1 MSEDLVNLE
10 VDGVAVKARKGQM
23 LIQVTD
29 ADGIYVPRFCY
40 HEKLSIAANCRMCLV
55 EVEKAPKPMPA
66 CATPVVEG
74 MKVFTKSPKA
84 MAAQK
89 ATMEFLLI
97 NHPLDCPICD
107 QGGECELQDLAMGFG
122 RDISRYAERKRVVK
136 DKNLGP
142 LVSTDMTRCIHCTRC
157 VRFGQEIQGI
167 QELGTVGRGEFM
179 QISTWIEKSVDH
191 ELSGNII
198 DLCPV
203 GALNNK
209 PYRYR
214 ARSWEMT
221 QHALV
226 SPHDCV
232 GTNLYGHVLRGRL
245 MRVVPRAN
253 EAINETW
260 IADRDRFSCEGLY
273 SEDRARH
280 PLVKQDGEWREVD
293 WETALDA
300 AASGLK
306 NVVDVH
312 GAGQLGVLA
321 TPLST
326 LEELYLAARLARG
339 LGTEHIDHRLRRVD
353 FRDQAGDPVAPLLGC
368 TIAELGEA
376 SAILLV
382 GCNVRMEVP
391 LIAHRVRRA
400 AVRNGAT
407 VALINPR
414 RYDLKFTATQLVSNG
429 FGMAQHLAGV
439 LLAAANS
446 AGRSV
451 PANLTQAVAGVQ
463 PTAEHERLA
472 GALANGERRVVLLGA
487 IAQNHV
493 AYSELR
499 ALATAVAAA
508 TGASLGYL
516 PEGGNAVG
524 ACLAGAVP
532 HRGAGGRPVRVP
544 GMPANEML
552 RTGLK
557 GYVLVGPIEDA
568 DLPARVGDDS
578 AFGSAEC
585 VVALTP
591 FAGEQV
597 RRVATVIL
605 PIAAFAETSGT
616 WVNVEGTWQSVPG
629 AALPPG
635 AARPGWKVL
644 RVLGNLLG
652 VAGFDYASSEEI
664 RDELK
669 RELGEFSSDVS
680 RAEGYRAGHINGV
693 DTVREVGIYDVDA
706 IVRRSRPLQET
717 VDAHAAAG
725 ATGANIAAGPNAVAG
740 ATG

>member
-84 MAAQK
+84 IAAQK

-221 QHALV
+221 QHPLV

-273 SEDRARH
+273 SEDRARQ

-306 NVVDVH
+306 KVVDVH

-326 LEELYLAARLARG
+326 LEELHLAARLARG

-414 RYDLKFTATQLVSNG
+414 RYDL
-429 FGMAQHLAGV
+429 
-439 LLAAANS
+439 
-446 AGRSV
+446 
-451 PANLTQAVAGVQ
+451 
-463 PTAEHERLA
+463 
-472 GALANGERRVVLLGA
+472 
-487 IAQNHV
+487 
-493 AYSELR
+493 
-499 ALATAVAAA
+499 
-508 TGASLGYL
+508 
-516 PEGGNAVG
+516 
-524 ACLAGAVP
+524 
-532 HRGAGGRPVRVP
+532 
-544 GMPANEML
+544 
-552 RTGLK
+552 
-557 GYVLVGPIEDA
+557 
-568 DLPARVGDDS
+568 
-578 AFGSAEC
+578 
-585 VVALTP
+585 
-591 FAGEQV
+591 
-597 RRVATVIL
+597 
-605 PIAAFAETSGT
+605 
-616 WVNVEGTWQSVPG
+616 
-629 AALPPG
+629 
-635 AARPGWKVL
+635 
-644 RVLGNLLG
+644 
-652 VAGFDYASSEEI
+652 
-664 RDELK
+664 
-669 RELGEFSSDVS
+669 
-680 RAEGYRAGHINGV
+680 
-693 DTVREVGIYDVDA
+693 
-706 IVRRSRPLQET
+706 
-717 VDAHAAAG
+717 
-725 ATGANIAAGPNAVAG
+725 
-740 ATG
+740 